1 MSLTPMQEEFMRSF
15 LERQREIGKQALETT
30 KLLSRTNIEGILWAG
45 LDSPPT
51 HDKLEEVL
59 DELRAERERQAVAD
73 IEEKIDALMARK
85 KELEDGNQV

>member
-1 MSLTPMQEEFMRSF
+1 MQEQFMRDF

-30 KLLSRTNIEGILWAG
+30 KLLARTNIEGILWAG

-51 HDKLEEVL
+51 HDKMEEVL
-59 DELRAERERQAVAD
+59 EALRAEREKQAVAD